1 MTTLTLG
8 EALHMWLAAQKPRTR
23 QSYEYVVR
31 DFLAFAGERRPLSM
45 TTPSLLLEYKTLI
58 ESRNWAD
65 ATYNKSVKTLRT
77 GFNWLR
83 KNGFIAESPARVLPM
98 RRIQRGIDRSKAITD
113 AELARILEYTR
124 WKPRDHA
131 LVLFLAD
138 TGCRAGGAANLT
150 WDDLDLLQMQALVTE
165 KGAKKRVVWFGEAC
179 AEAIR
184 TWHAKRPR
192 GAGAY
197 VFSRSARPLQPAS
210 VSQVLERA
218 CEAVGIRRRGAHS
231 LRHRKGYQL
240 ADARIA
246 PSVAATALGHEHV
259 LTTLQHYYPDDAE
272 RAKRAIRELATNPQ
286 PAQPQPEQPPS
297 RIIRL
302 PKRG

>member
-1 MTTLTLG
+1 MSTLTLG
-8 EALHMWLAAQKPRTR
+8 DAMSMWLAAQKPRTR
-23 QSYEYVVR
+23 QSYEYVIR

-45 TTPSLLLEYKTLI
+45 TTPALLLEYKTLI
-58 ESRNWAD
+58 DTRVWAD
-65 ATYNKSVKTLRT
+65 ATYNKTVKTLRV

-98 RRIQRGIDRSKAITD
+98 RRTQRGVDRNKAITD

-124 WKPRDHA
+124 WKARDHA
-131 LVLFLAD
+131 LILFLAD

-150 WDDLDLLQMQALVTE
+150 WDDLDLLQMQAVVAE
-165 KGAKKRVVWFGEAC
+165 KGNKKRIVWFGEVC
-179 AEAIR
+179 AEALR

-197 VFSRSARPLQPAS
+197 VFSRTQRPLNPAS

-240 ADARIA
+240 ADSRIA

-259 LTTLQHYYPDDAE
+259 LTTLQHYYPHDAE
-272 RAKRAIRELATNPQ
+272 RAKQAMRELSAQ
-286 PAQPQPEQPPS
+286 PPQPQPQQQPS

-302 PKRG
+302 PKSSS